1 VNDRHTLSRA
11 GFTPKRSINRPLVS
25 PQLEGLAGHLG
36 ELPFIL
42 AEPADLIGLAR
53 LELTFDACP
62 EGSL

>member
-1 VNDRHTLSRA
+1 
-11 GFTPKRSINRPLVS
+11 VS

-36 ELPFIL
+36 ELPVIL

-53 LELTFDACP
+53 LKLTFDACP